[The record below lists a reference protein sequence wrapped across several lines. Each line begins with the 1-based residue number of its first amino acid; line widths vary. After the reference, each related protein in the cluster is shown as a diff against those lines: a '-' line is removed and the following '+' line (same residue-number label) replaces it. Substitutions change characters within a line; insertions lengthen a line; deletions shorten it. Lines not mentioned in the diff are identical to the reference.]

1 MLDIS
6 TIMRKYG
13 FNESEIKVYLT
24 LINHEQMTGY
34 EVSKLSGVARSK
46 VYNVLEN
53 LIQKN
58 MVLVNQTENKM
69 YRAIPTDEFLARLEH
84 IFKNDLKNLK
94 QGFKEIKE
102 PKRDAGHLWKVNDYT
117 SMIEKIKY
125 VISNA
130 KVSIYIQ
137 IWTSDIDDELV
148 NLIKLAEK
156 RLTKVVII
164 LFKDS
169 EDNFDF
175 KNVYY
180 HGFEKDKLSDF
191 GSRWINVV
199 ADNKQVVYGTINHHT
214 TNVIWTENTAMISLA
229 SEYVK
234 HDAYTLKIFRDLPE
248 DLKKEYGVDFE
259 GVREIY

>member
-102 PKRDAGHLWKVNDYT
+102 PKRDVGHLWKVNDYT

-130 KVSIYIQ
+130 KESIYIQ
-137 IWTSDIDDELV
+137 
-148 NLIKLAEK
+148 
-156 RLTKVVII
+156 
-164 LFKDS
+164 
-169 EDNFDF
+169 
-175 KNVYY
+175 
-180 HGFEKDKLSDF
+180 
-191 GSRWINVV
+191 
-199 ADNKQVVYGTINHHT
+199 
-214 TNVIWTENTAMISLA
+214 
-229 SEYVK
+229 
-234 HDAYTLKIFRDLPE
+234 
-248 DLKKEYGVDFE
+248 
-259 GVREIY
+259 